1 MKKIIS
7 AGLVIV
13 SLFAL
18 AGCGAKDINTN
29 ELASKLAN
37 EGKFAEKLSQVS
49 EKMTEKRYAISEED
63 VEECVSYAG
72 TNAVVDEVAVFKAKN
87 ADNVKSKVEDR
98 INAQKE
104 SYKSYNPDEL
114 PKLDDCVIVTEG
126 DCVILCVSE
135 DSSSAKNIINEYTK

>member
-18 AGCGAKDINTN
+18 AGCGAKNINTK

-49 EKMTEKRYAISEED
+49 EKMT
-63 VEECVSYAG
+63 
-72 TNAVVDEVAVFKAKN
+72 
-87 ADNVKSKVEDR
+87 
-98 INAQKE
+98 
-104 SYKSYNPDEL
+104 
-114 PKLDDCVIVTEG
+114 
-126 DCVILCVSE
+126 
-135 DSSSAKNIINEYTK
+135 